1 MSAATDRPRSRAARW
16 GVLALLSGALMAHAA
31 IAQWRDGHGIVINT
45 SDSLPHW
52 AFFVSRDP
60 APARGK
66 IVLFA
71 PPRHPLVLR
80 HFGAN
85 PPLFTKRVLGGPG
98 DLVAH
103 DGALVR
109 INGEIVGRMKPKTR
123 QGEPLTPG
131 RTGRIPEGCVYAGT
145 GHPDGFD
152 SRYAEIGFVCARQVF
167 GVGEAIL

>member
-1 MSAATDRPRSRAARW
+1 MTAATDRPQPRAARW
-16 GVLALLSGALMAHAA
+16 VFVAVLAGALLAHSALA
-31 IAQWRDGHGIVINT
+31 KWRDGHGVVINT

-52 AFFVSRDP
+52 AFFVSREP

-80 HFGAN
+80 HFGSR

-103 DGALVR
+103 DGQLVR
-109 INGEIVGRMKPKTR
+109 INGAVVGRLKRRTR

-131 RTGRIPEGCVYAGT
+131 RTGRIPSGCIYAGT
-145 GHPDGFD
+145 SHPDGFD